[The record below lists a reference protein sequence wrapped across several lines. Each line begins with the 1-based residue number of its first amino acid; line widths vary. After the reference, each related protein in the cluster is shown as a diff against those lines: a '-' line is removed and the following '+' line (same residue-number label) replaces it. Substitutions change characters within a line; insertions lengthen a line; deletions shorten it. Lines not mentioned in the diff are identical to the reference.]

1 MCGLAG
7 IFGNFGPEQTR
18 EALTVMLRTQ
28 QHRGP
33 DSTGMWCRNVC
44 GTDVGLGLSRL
55 KILDLSDAANQ
66 PMVSEDGRYVLV
78 YNGEVYNYVELREE
92 LAASGVRFRTQG
104 DTELVLQALIQ
115 WGPNAFVRFNGMW
128 ALALLDVA
136 AGEVL
141 LSRDRF
147 GIKPLYT
154 YTDHRGFHVA
164 SEIKTILA
172 ASRGRFQVNP
182 AVAHAFLCQNL
193 LCTSAATFFSGIE
206 EFPAGSWAIVPLT
219 GVRRQTP
226 APRRFWTIPT
236 APAGGSSNHTS
247 VDRDEPFIES
257 VRATFLD
264 AVRLRLRSDVPIG
277 VLLSGGTDSSAI
289 AAALQYLCPSAVE
302 ITLIS
307 AIGAAGRD
315 EQPFIDLMANHL
327 KRPVEKVSLNYSP
340 SRALALMGEVSWYN
354 DEPLGSFSTVAHYL
368 LMRRARELGI
378 TVLLSGQGAD
388 ELLCGYRKYLG
399 FYLQE
404 LLRSG
409 SWLAA
414 AGVLRSFLDNGTV
427 LSQVRYREAKRYLPQ
442 WLRLR
447 EIDVRGAALL
457 EVKEKI
463 DVGLSRDG
471 VVGRQVIDVERLS
484 VPALV
489 HYEDR
494 MSMAMARE
502 IRLPFLDYRL
512 VSLLVPLATEYK
524 LRDGW
529 TKWVFRQ
536 AMEPLLP
543 REIAWRKDKQHFIVP
558 QNEWFRC
565 ELRQEVVQLLESE
578 WVTAYLGLIDPQKM
592 RARYAAYL
600 RQRTQDGRLG
610 FKDIFA
616 PIALELWARRFEPY
630 LCR

>member
-7 IFGNFGPEQTR
+7 IIGDFSPQQTR
-18 EALTVMLRTQ
+18 DALTSMLRTQ

-33 DSTGMWCRNVC
+33 DSTGMWCGNVS
-44 GTDVGLGLSRL
+44 GTNVGLGLSRL

-66 PMVSEDGRYVLV
+66 PMISEDGRYILV

-92 LAASGVRFRTQG
+92 LAASGVRFRTHG
-104 DTELVLQALIQ
+104 DTEVVLQALIH
-115 WGPNAFVRFNGMW
+115 WGPNAFMRFNGMW
-128 ALALLDVA
+128 ALALLDVE
-136 AGEVL
+136 AGEIL

-154 YTDHRGFHVA
+154 YTDDRGLHVA

-172 ASRGRFQVNP
+172 ATRKRFQVNP
-182 AVAHAFLCQNL
+182 AVAHAFLRQNL

-206 EFPAGSWAIVPLT
+206 EFPAGSWAVVPVS
-219 GVRRQTP
+219 GVRRQMP
-226 APRRFWTIPT
+226 KPRRFWTIPT
-236 APAGGSSNHTS
+236 TNGNGSSNGTPAG
-247 VDRDEPFIES
+247 RDDSFIES

-289 AAALQYLCPSAVE
+289 AAALQCLSPSAAD

-307 AIGAAGRD
+307 AVGAAGHD

-327 KRPVEKVSLNYSP
+327 RRHVEKVSLNYSP
-340 SRALALMGEVSWYN
+340 SQALALMGEVSWFN

-368 LMRRARELGI
+368 LMRRAKELGI

-399 FYLQE
+399 FYVQD

-409 SWLAA
+409 NWLAA

-442 WLRLR
+442 WLRLG
-447 EIDVRGAALL
+447 EIDVRGPALQD
-457 EVKEKI
+457 VKDNI

-484 VPALV
+484 VPVLV

-512 VSLLVPLATEYK
+512 VSLLVPLPTEYK

-565 ELRQEVVQLLESE
+565 ELRQEVVHLLDSE
-578 WVTAYLGLIDPQKM
+578 WVTAGLGLIDPRRM
-592 RARYAAYL
+592 RERYEAYL
-600 RQRTQDGRLG
+600 RQRTENGRLG
-610 FKDIFA
+610 FKDIFT

-630 LCR
+630 LCH